1 MPWWAWIWIGVMGV
15 VTLAAF
21 AVDLREQSR
30 AFTALF
36 GLVLGGACVV
46 LALWYFGQV
55 EVPMPGVVGVI
66 TALGLLFE
74 ARDEAKRAREL
85 SRGEAALGATLS
97 LLLFLPAAGLGM
109 TVWLP

>member
-1 MPWWAWIWIGVMGV
+1 MPWWAWTWIGVMAV
-15 VTLAAF
+15 VTIAAF
-21 AVDLREQSR
+21 VVGLRDGSR
-30 AFTALF
+30 VFSTLF
-36 GLVLGGACVV
+36 GFVLGAACVV
-46 LALWYFGQV
+46 LALGYFGQL
-55 EVPMPGVVGVI
+55 EVPMPGVVGVV